1 MGNWYYNKGGDIEVN
16 VVNYPNLRQI
26 SFGDYCFRNAR
37 ILELTGLNALQGVA
51 IGLNSF
57 TGIGIHTS
65 LRIVNCNSLSSIQ
78 ISDASFA
85 DFHSIELRGL
95 PSLVSIVMGERCFSS
110 TKELEISGYHSCDN

>member
-1 MGNWYYNKGGDIEVN
+1 MGNGYYNKGGDIEVN

-26 SFGDYCFRNAR
+26 SFGDDCFRNAR
-37 ILELTGLNALQGVA
+37 ILELIGLNALQGVA

-57 TGIGIHTS
+57 TGNEIHTS